1 MNLALVQEGDRP
13 MARMKGTVLAS
24 SVAYL
29 KSKLGEEGFRR
40 LAETLPEED
49 REALDRPILVG
60 NWYRFGLLV
69 DLMTAAEGKVRLS
82 GGHSLPWE
90 MGRYSAEAGLKG
102 IYRLFF
108 KVAETGF
115 ILKRATQ
122 LFSAYYDSGTMQV
135 VVSEPKLAVIRIVGF
150 EEPGELFCQRV
161 QGWCQRTT
169 ELAGHKN
176 VVLSHPRCAAKGDPF
191 CEFKGTWD

>member
-1 MNLALVQEGDRP
+1 MSPLAVVDGAPRA
-13 MARMKGTVLAS
+13 ARMKGTILFS
-24 SVAYL
+24 SVGYL
-29 KSKLGEEGFRR
+29 REKLGEAGYEA
-40 LAETLPEED
+40 LVDTLPEED
-49 REALDRPILVG
+49 RETLQRPILVG

-69 DLMTAAEGKVRLS
+69 DLMKAAEGRVRPAP
-82 GGHSLPWE
+82 GYTIPWE

-122 LFSAYYDSGTMQV
+122 LFSAYYDSGAMQV
-135 VVSEPKLAVIRIVGF
+135 VTSEPKLAVIRIVGF
-150 EEPGELFCQRV
+150 EEPGDLFCQRV

-169 ELAGHKN
+169 ELAGN
-176 VVLSHPRCAAKGDPF
+176 RDVVLTHPRCAAKGDPY
-191 CEFKGTWD
+191 CEYRGTWA